1 MKVCILTL
9 GCKVNQY
16 ESDALANSLEQLGYE
31 VCTKLEKA
39 DFYVVNTCAV
49 TNEAERK
56 SRQTI
61 SKIKKVAGKGKIF
74 VCGCAS
80 QHDANRFADLEG
92 VVFISGVSN
101 KLKIIQKIEK
111 SSRKKIEVDEL
122 SDIYEDNLIAKKTKT
137 RAYIKIQDGCNN
149 FCSYC
154 LIPYVRGRSRSRNII
169 SIINEIDALKGDL
182 TQLFSGADT

>member
-61 SKIKKVAGKGKIF
+61 SKIKKVAGKAKIF

-92 VVFISGVSN
+92 VVFIS
-101 KLKIIQKIEK
+101 
-111 SSRKKIEVDEL
+111 
-122 SDIYEDNLIAKKTKT
+122 
-137 RAYIKIQDGCNN
+137 
-149 FCSYC
+149 
-154 LIPYVRGRSRSRNII
+154 
-169 SIINEIDALKGDL
+169 
-182 TQLFSGADT
+182 

>member
-1 MKVCILTL
+1 M
-9 GCKVNQY
+9 
-16 ESDALANSLEQLGYE
+16 
-31 VCTKLEKA
+31 
-39 DFYVVNTCAV
+39 

-169 SIINEIDALKGDL
+169 SIINEIDALKGDVKEVVL
-182 TQLFSGADT
+182 TGIDISNYQIDGEPALHKLLNLLKDEPLRIHQISYPVQATQFEF